1 LFLAA
6 LVVAAG
12 FSSLLAE
19 GNWPQFRG
27 PEGNGHAKA
36 TGLPLKWTESENI
49 AWKVAIPGSGHSS
62 PVIFGNQIWLT
73 TAIINPLSKEEQKQR
88 LAKEPN
94 PVGLEIAGGISL
106 RAICV
111 DRSTGEIVKNILAGT
126 TPEQYRETL
135 RKRGM
140 IVGGKAEVVE
150 ACAKYAALGMQEIQ
164 FQHFNFADD
173 TVPEFLAGEVA
184 PAVAGM

>member
-1 LFLAA
+1 VAQYANEWNSVNLAPDA
-6 LVVAAG
+6 YAAKVKVLEAHCEAVG
-12 FSSLLAE
+12 RDPTTIARSMMTFAVIGPDVPSLD
-19 GNWPQFRG
+19 R
-27 PEGNGHAKA
+27 A
-36 TGLPLKWTESENI
+36 TERMMSMWGAP
-49 AWKVAIPGSGHSS
+49 
-62 PVIFGNQIWLT
+62 
-73 TAIINPLSKEEQKQR
+73 
-88 LAKEPN
+88 
-94 PVGLEIAGGISL
+94 
-106 RAICV
+106 
-111 DRSTGEIVKNILAGT
+111 AGT